1 MAHSGFAEQHHAVST
16 RRCLDLPGLPELSM
30 SQAAGGQMVLASS
43 AWLARR
49 AAEAAAVLCDW
60 Q

>member
-1 MAHSGFAEQHHAVST
+1 M
-16 RRCLDLPGLPELSM
+16 RK
-30 SQAAGGQMVLASS
+30 AAGSQMVLASG
-43 AWLARR
+43 ARLATR